1 MLEAL
6 RIGRTKERAPY
17 LVWAL
22 CRGGVDREYKLKEG
36 KVGGGWFLPVG
47 LGLVVA
53 DQITKFLVEGKMRE
67 GLEVSILPG
76 LFSLTRVHNTGV
88 AFGMAQGNNLLTGL
102 LALGILIFAGWMAR
116 EWDWKKRWVQV
127 VAGLV
132 AGGAVGNL
140 IDRIRVGY
148 VIDFL
153 DFHYGRWSWPAFNVA
168 DAAISV
174 GVGILV
180 LSWLVGQSPE
190 SK

>member
-6 RIGRTKERAPY
+6 RIGRAKERASD

-22 CRGGVDREYKLKEG
+22 CRGGVGRESKLSEG

-47 LGLVVA
+47 LGFVVV

-67 GLEVSILPG
+67 GLEVPILPE

-88 AFGMAQGNNLLTGL
+88 AFGIAQGNNLLTGL

-116 EWDWKKRWVQV
+116 EWDWRKRWVQV

-140 IDRIRVGY
+140 IDRMRVGY

-168 DAAISV
+168 DAAISI
-174 GVGILV
+174 GVGMLV
-180 LSWLVGQSPE
+180 LSWLSGQSPE

>member
-1 MLEAL
+1 M
-6 RIGRTKERAPY
+6 R
-17 LVWAL
+17 
-22 CRGGVDREYKLKEG
+22 DG
-36 KVGGGWFLPVG
+36 KWGGGWFFPVAG
-47 LGLVVA
+47 GLVGFDQVTKLWVEGTMRLGLE
-53 DQITKFLVEGKMRE
+53 IP
-67 GLEVSILPG
+67 VSPG

-116 EWDWKKRWVQV
+116 EWDWWKRWVQV
-127 VAGLV
+127 VAGFV

-140 IDRIRVGY
+140 IDRMRVGY

-174 GVGILV
+174 GVGMLV

>member
-1 MLEAL
+1 VLETL
-6 RIGRTKERAPY
+6 GIGGKEEGASD

-22 CRGGVDREYKLKEG
+22 CRGGIDREYKLKEG

-47 LGLVVA
+47 LGLVVV
-53 DQITKFLVEGKMRE
+53 DQITKFLVEGRMSE
-67 GLEVSILPG
+67 GLEFSILPG

-116 EWDWKKRWVQV
+116 EWDWRKRWIQV

-140 IDRIRVGY
+140 IDRMRVGH

-153 DFHYGRWSWPAFNVA
+153 DFHCGRWSWPAFNVA

-180 LSWLVGQSPE
+180 LSWLAGQSPE

>member
-1 MLEAL
+1 
-6 RIGRTKERAPY
+6 
-17 LVWAL
+17 
-22 CRGGVDREYKLKEG
+22 
-36 KVGGGWFLPVG
+36 VGGGLFLPVV
-47 LGLVVA
+47 LVLVA
-53 DQITKFLVEGKMRE
+53 SDQITKLLVEGRMRV
-67 GLEVSILPG
+67 GLEISILPG

-102 LALGILIFAGWMAR
+102 LAVGILIFACWTAR
-116 EWDWKKRWVQV
+116 DWDWRKLWVQV

-168 DAAISV
+168 DAAISI
-174 GVGILV
+174 GVGWLV
-180 LSWLVGQSPE
+180 LSWLAGQSPE
-190 SK
+190 PK

>member
-6 RIGRTKERAPY
+6 RIGRTKDRASD

-22 CRGGVDREYKLKEG
+22 CRGGVDRESKLKEG

-47 LGLVVA
+47 LGLVVV

-67 GLEVSILPG
+67 GLEIPILSG

-102 LALGILIFAGWMAR
+102 LALGILIFAAWMAR
-116 EWDWKKRWVQV
+116 EWDWRKRWVQV

-140 IDRIRVGY
+140 IDRMRVGY

-153 DFHYGRWSWPAFNVA
+153 DFHYGSWSWPAFNVA
-168 DAAISV
+168 DAAISI

-180 LSWLVGQSPE
+180 LSWVVGQSPE

>member
-6 RIGRTKERAPY
+6 RIGRAKERASD

-22 CRGGVDREYKLKEG
+22 CRGGVGRESKLSEG
-36 KVGGGWFLPVG
+36 KVGGGWFLPIV
-47 LGLVVA
+47 LVLVA
-53 DQITKFLVEGKMRE
+53 VDQITKFLVEGKMRE
-67 GLEVSILPG
+67 GLEVAILPG

-102 LALGILIFAGWMAR
+102 LALGILIFAAWMAR
-116 EWDWKKRWVQV
+116 EWDWRKRWVQV

-140 IDRIRVGY
+140 IDRIRVGH